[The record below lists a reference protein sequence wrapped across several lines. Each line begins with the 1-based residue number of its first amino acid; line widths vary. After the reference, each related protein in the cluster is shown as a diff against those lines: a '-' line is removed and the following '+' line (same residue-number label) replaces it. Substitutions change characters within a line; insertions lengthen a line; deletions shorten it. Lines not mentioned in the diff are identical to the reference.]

1 MYLGLGQ
8 EVVDVGED
16 VGVDAGVGPGQP
28 HPAGLAHSE
37 ALPLQTDITPGT
49 GLVPQ
54 PAHTVQRVVADD
66 CYTRQTNTRRVD
78 GIFMGCIYTAL
89 S

>member
-37 ALPLQTDITPGT
+37 AFPFQTGPTPGT
-49 GLVPQ
+49 GLVPH
-54 PAHTVQRVVADD
+54 PALAVPRVVADD
-66 CYTRQTNTRRVD
+66 CYTRQTNKRRVD
-78 GIFMGCIYTAL
+78 GIFMGCIYTAR